1 MSQRQKTYL
10 VQPNL
15 QLADYLS
22 AVAVTTLHQTAK
34 PGQQEALKQMPTL
47 DQGRAS
53 ERQHYNVPEH
63 DLAAKHVPGG

>member
-15 QLADYLS
+15 QLADYLA
-22 AVAVTTLHQTAK
+22 AVAVTTMHQTAK

-47 DQGRAS
+47 DQGRAP
-53 ERQHYNVPEH
+53 ERQH
-63 DLAAKHVPGG
+63 

>member
-15 QLADYLS
+15 QLADYLA
-22 AVAVTTLHQTAK
+22 AVEMTTMHQTAK

-47 DQGRAS
+47 DQGRAP
-53 ERQHYNVPEH
+53 ERQH
-63 DLAAKHVPGG
+63 